1 MLSHKL
7 RRERY
12 MVLFLWKISQGMVQ
26 GYDVQFTCN
35 RGRRGRTALPH
46 NVVSSS
52 PAPVRKARESSLGV
66 KGARIFNL
74 LPTEVRNLDSKS
86 IDIFKMKLDVFLSNI
101 PDQPTIAGFGRSAE
115 SNSLLHQIPQFM
127 LNR

>member
-1 MLSHKL
+1 MI
-7 RRERY
+7 
-12 MVLFLWKISQGMVQ
+12 LFLWKISQDMVK
-26 GYDVQFTCN
+26 GYQVGFTSTV
-35 RGRRGRTALPH
+35 GRRGRTALPH
-46 NVVSSS
+46 DGVSSS

-74 LPTEVRNLDSKS
+74 LPAELRNIDSHS
-86 IDIFKMKLDVFLSNI
+86 VDIFKAKLDIFLNNI
-101 PDQPTIAGFGRSAE
+101 PDQPTIAGLGRSAE